1 MAGQGVWLACP
12 TSLARAD
19 RTAPAAPPCLAAPCL
34 ARRAVRLGARPT
46 LARARPSVLLGRGAY
61 CPACAMVRVAP
72 AAPAASRQRPLW
84 CAVRAARRGQIKL
97 KKLTLSKEGTR
108 KDINQK

>member
-1 MAGQGVWLACP
+1 MAGQGVRPAWP

-61 CPACAMVRVAP
+61 CPAGAP
-72 AAPAASRQRPLW
+72 PRLVGHIRTLATYVHSLPTSR
-84 CAVRAARRGQIKL
+84 
-97 KKLTLSKEGTR
+97 SKMA
-108 KDINQK
+108 